1 MVARPL
7 ALTLW
12 SFLPM
17 STERSP
23 TRAAEPASEPIYGAD
38 EDLSDLRV
46 VDIPVMIVFWAL
58 ALVVFLQ
65 FFTRYV
71 LNDSLG
77 WTEEI
82 ARYLLIGVTFIG
94 AVSAVRRESHIAV
107 ELLYTRLSRGARL
120 ALQVFVDIV
129 SLVFY
134 AAMIWLCSQLAQ
146 KTFQKMTSIDVP
158 KSVVY
163 WIVTFCFAGMA
174 IYQLLVLARHLRT
187 RTSRLVDPENFAT
200 GPSL

>member
-1 MVARPL
+1 MP
-7 ALTLW
+7 
-12 SFLPM
+12 
-17 STERSP
+17 TEPSP
-23 TRAAEPASEPIYGAD
+23 PHAAEPPPLPTHGAD
-38 EDLSDLRV
+38 ENLSDLRV
-46 VDIPVMIVFWAL
+46 VDIPVMIVFWTL

-71 LNDSLG
+71 LNNSLG

-107 ELLYTRLSRGARL
+107 ELLYTRLPHRARL
-120 ALQVFVDIV
+120 VLQVFVDIV

-134 AAMIWLCSQLAQ
+134 AAMVWLCSQLAQ

-163 WIVTFCFAGMA
+163 WIVTACFAGMA
-174 IYQLLVLARHLRT
+174 IYQLLVLVRHLRT
-187 RTSRLVDPENFAT
+187 RTSRLVDPEAFAT